1 MIYGDRPTDRLR
13 VCCAAWEVVE
23 GNQVPSSTHSFWL
36 LRLIGRGS
44 SISSINSCSMGGNN
58 IVSLVP
64 NNIIDHGV
72 WFISSPIDMNDVRS
86 QTD

>member
-23 GNQVPSSTHSFWL
+23 GNQVPSSTHSFLL

-44 SISSINSCSMGGNN
+44 SISSINSCG
-58 IVSLVP
+58 VSAWAV
-64 NNIIDHGV
+64 II
-72 WFISSPIDMNDVRS
+72 
-86 QTD
+86 